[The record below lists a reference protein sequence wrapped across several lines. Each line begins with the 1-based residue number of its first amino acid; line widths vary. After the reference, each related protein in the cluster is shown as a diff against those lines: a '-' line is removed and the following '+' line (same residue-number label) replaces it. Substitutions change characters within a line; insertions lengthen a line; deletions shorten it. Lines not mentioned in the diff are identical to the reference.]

1 MVIVLATAVFLAGVA
16 GLALAPV
23 LSRNDALRSAGLA
36 FAAGTLLSM
45 ILLHV
50 MPEAFALEPE
60 RAAMLFVGGFV
71 LMMVL
76 HQSGLSA
83 DPCCG
88 HEHVRRA
95 GLPSFLAL
103 CLCSLNDGIVLS
115 SDTERGLASPL
126 LWAMCVHK
134 AMATFALF
142 VLLKE
147 VGLWHRR
154 AVGVLYM
161 VGFLLVTPLS
171 LFLAAELAAATEVW
185 GMALA
190 LAAGALLYVVAG
202 SLVPRVEHMAREGP
216 GPVLTTFLIAVAI
229 NVGAEIITPHDHGS
243 HAHET
248 EQAPK

>member
-1 MVIVLATAVFLAGVA
+1 MVTVLATAVFLAGVA
-16 GLALAPV
+16 GIGLAPI
-23 LSRNDALRSAGLA
+23 LARRDNLRSAGLA

-50 MPEAFALEPE
+50 MPEAISLEPH
-60 RAAMLFVGGFV
+60 RAAVLFVVGFV
-71 LMMVL
+71 LMMVA
-76 HQSGLSA
+76 HQRGLSA

-95 GLPSFLAL
+95 GLPSFLAV
-103 CLCSLNDGIVLS
+103 CLCSLNDGIILS
-115 SDTERGLASPL
+115 SDVERGLASPL
-126 LWAMCVHK
+126 LWAMCAHK
-134 AMATFALF
+134 AMASFALF

-154 AVGVLYM
+154 ITGMLYM
-161 VGFLLVTPLS
+161 AAYLLVTPVAL
-171 LFLAAELAAATEVW
+171 LLATQLTATTEIW

-202 SLVPRVEHMAREGP
+202 SLVPRVEHMAREAS
-216 GPVLTTFLIAVAI
+216 GPVLVTFLAAVAI
-229 NVGAEIITPHDHGS
+229 NVGAEILTPHEHNS

-248 EQAPK
+248 EQDK